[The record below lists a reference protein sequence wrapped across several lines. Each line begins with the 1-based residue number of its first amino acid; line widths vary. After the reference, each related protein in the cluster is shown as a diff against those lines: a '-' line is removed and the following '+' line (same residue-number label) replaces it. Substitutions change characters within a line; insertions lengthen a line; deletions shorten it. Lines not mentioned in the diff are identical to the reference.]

1 MHPAT
6 NPLVRGTAPSGAKR
20 RCPRQEKVLAGRSRA
35 QFFCSLV
42 ASAALQLA
50 GALLL
55 FSITRSAGAVV
66 PVKTDLAARTAEEF
80 RVTRIVYPLELPSAA
95 PSAKIGGLTG
105 LASAPKTALSHPA
118 LPRAAAPAQ
127 LPAPPEL
134 GNLPRSPFSAQV
146 LRISLPRP
154 PLPADSGSAENLERR
169 LGRLRTAKRVQVGSF
184 SSPVSVSGS
193 ETPGIAFGR
202 HNGVAPAEFGDGFGG
217 GGGSLFQ
224 PVRIT
229 AKPTPE
235 YTEEGRRRKVQG
247 QVIVEVEFHA
257 DGRAEVLQID
267 QSLGYGL
274 DEAAVRA
281 VEHIVFL
288 PASLNGKPIDF
299 RAKAYVLFHLLPAP
313 PGLPTR

>member
-20 RCPRQEKVLAGRSRA
+20 RCPRQKKLLSGRSRA
-35 QFFCSLV
+35 RFFCSLM

-50 GALLL
+50 CALLV

-66 PVKTDLAARTAEEF
+66 PREADLASRTAEEF
-80 RVTRIVYPLELPSAA
+80 RVTRIVYPMELPSAA

-105 LASAPKTALSHPA
+105 LARAPKTVLSHPA
-118 LPRAAAPAQ
+118 LPRATAPAQ

-134 GNLPRSPFSAQV
+134 GNLPRSPFAAQV
-146 LRISLPRP
+146 LRISLPQP
-154 PLPADSGSAENLERR
+154 PLPVDSGSAENLERR

-193 ETPGIAFGR
+193 VTPGFGR
-202 HNGVAPAEFGDGFGG
+202 HNGVAPAEFGDGFSG

-247 QVIVEVEFHA
+247 QVIVEVVFHA

-288 PASLNGKPIDF
+288 PASVNGKPIDF

-313 PGLPTR
+313 LGLPTR